1 MKNPFRFFIV
11 IISLFISTWVYAE
24 TNTPAYNQHAASQ
37 VTQSFDK
44 KNQEAAEKNE
54 PNDGIKIDIKKWL
67 PWLLVFAGF
76 ANIMMLY
83 SRIKDRKLAEMR
95 KKKREAEKHPP
106 TTAPHPEGQTTALHS
121 STHHNHIQ
129 DHHNKNI

>member
-95 KKKREAEKHPP
+95 KKREAEKHPP

>member
-95 KKKREAEKHPP
+95 KKREAEKHLP